1 MEKRIERLEQ
11 KAGELKSKN
20 KALKKR
26 IDKLEKDAVIN
37 ERLMTEMR
45 GAIDALS
52 KMVERILV
60 SPSFDKP
67 NTIPSIDDIPMNDP
81 DADEI
86 IDELYGDE
94 LEDDIDEDDDADI
107 GMNIT
112 FTGLPYPPPEAVV
125 KKIKELE
132 NVLIES
138 TTGVKVDE
146 LDEDIESFVEENED
160 SILEVKCIPLKG
172 IPEAQEQLIQA
183 AKVLRDIF
191 KPFRTEEIPKERPAV
206 RIYAWAKDD
215 VNKKGKHEKGNI
227 PPYNPTVGDG
237 K

>member
-1 MEKRIERLEQ
+1 
-11 KAGELKSKN
+11 
-20 KALKKR
+20 
-26 IDKLEKDAVIN
+26 
-37 ERLMTEMR
+37 
-45 GAIDALS
+45 
-52 KMVERILV
+52 
-60 SPSFDKP
+60 
-67 NTIPSIDDIPMNDP
+67 
-81 DADEI
+81 
-86 IDELYGDE
+86 
-94 LEDDIDEDDDADI
+94 
-107 GMNIT
+107 MNIT
-112 FTGLPYPPPEAVV
+112 FTGLPYPPPEAVA

-183 AKVLRDIF
+183 AKVLRYIF

>member
-26 IDKLEKDAVIN
+26 IDKLEKDAVVN

-52 KMVERILV
+52 KMVERMMV
-60 SPSFDKP
+60 APSFDKP

-94 LEDDIDEDDDADI
+94 LGDDIDEDDDADI

-227 PPYNPTVGDG
+227 PPYNPTAGDG